1 MTIEKV
7 DVNNYSLFED
17 MVYWRENGIERNP
30 AGSSISEQMK
40 NELNNPNLYIYAALE
55 NGRYVGWISLVY
67 IPKIGQRWKGHGH
80 IYIDEL
86 WVEPGFRGK
95 GFAKALM
102 KKADDLKSE
111 LNATGIRLYVNV
123 NNPTAKILYEHC
135 GFHEDGNTFFMEK

>member
-1 MTIEKV
+1 MTIERV

-17 MVYWRENGIERNP
+17 MIYWCENGIERSP
-30 AGSSISEQMK
+30 AGPSISEQMK

-67 IPKIGQRWKGHGH
+67 IPKVGQRWNGHGH
-80 IYIDEL
+80 IYVDEL

-95 GFAKALM
+95 GFAKTLM

-123 NNPTAKILYEHC
+123 NNPTAIKLYENR
-135 GFHEDGNTFFMEK
+135 GFHKDGNTYFMEK